1 MTKKYAEV
9 WDLGSIFAG
18 GTSGSPAFQQH
29 LHETKEAVSGLEQAV
44 EDVKKAGDERSET
57 WAGLL
62 VRAQEIG
69 KYVREASAFVS
80 CLTAQNVKDEE
91 AKILSGEV
99 KAISAAYQ
107 TVMTAIDEQLLA
119 FTDEQWQALTS
130 EPAMAEISYN
140 LNERRERAEEKL
152 PADKE
157 QLIQQLSVD
166 GYQAWGD
173 MYNEIV
179 GRMSVPIDED
189 GQTKHLSVGQAA
201 NKLSDPARDTR
212 EHVFQRLEETW
223 GKETDLFANTLNHLA
238 GFRLTTYEARGW
250 SDVLYEP
257 LTINRMQRETLD
269 VMWETIT
276 EKKPAFTAYLERKAA
291 LLGVDQL
298 AMHDISAPLTDASR
312 TIPFDD
318 AADLIVTQFRK
329 FSPKMADF
337 AQHAFDHAWIEAED
351 RDGKRPGGFCTT
363 FPLKEES
370 RIFMT
375 YDGSASNVATL
386 AHELGHAYHQTVMN
400 DLPQMAQ
407 KYAMNVAETAS
418 TFAEMI
424 VADAA
429 VKQAETA
436 EEKIQLL
443 DNKLNR
449 SIAFFMNIHARFLFE
464 TRFYEERKQGVVR
477 EERLNE
483 LMTKAQKE
491 AYCEMLSDYSPT
503 FWASKLHFHITAVPF
518 YNFPYTFGYLFSMGI
533 YRRAADEG
541 AAFENRYIDLLRD
554 TGRMQVE
561 DLAAKHLDAD
571 LTGKEFWQQAIDFV
585 KEDVDTFIAMTAEKA
600 AHN

>member
-1 MTKKYAEV
+1 MSKKYAEV
-9 WDLGSIFAG
+9 WDLDTIFTG
-18 GTSGSPAFQQH
+18 GTSDSSAFHKH
-29 LHETKEAVSGLEQAV
+29 LQETETAVNEFEKDVNAV
-44 EDVKKAGDERSET
+44 KTAGDERSDI
-57 WAGLL
+57 WSGLL
-62 VRAQEIG
+62 VRSQEIG
-69 KYVREASAFVS
+69 KYVREAGAFVS
-80 CLTAQNVKDEE
+80 CLTAQDVKDEE
-91 AKILSGEV
+91 AKILSGKV
-99 KAISAAYQ
+99 KAISATYQ

-119 FTDEQWQALTS
+119 FDDSQWEAFTA
-130 EPAMAEISYN
+130 EPPMQEIRYN
-140 LNERRERAEEKL
+140 LNERRERAKEKL

-157 QLIQQLSVD
+157 KLIQQLSVD
-166 GYQAWGD
+166 GYQAWGE

-179 GRMSVPIDED
+179 GRMSVAVEEN
-189 GQTKHLSVGQAA
+189 GQTNTYSVGQAA
-201 NKLSDPARDTR
+201 NKLSDPSREQRD
-212 EHVFQRLEETW
+212 HVFHQLEEAW
-223 GKETDLFANTLNHLA
+223 KQETPLFANTLNHLA
-238 GFRLTTYEARGW
+238 GFRLKTYEARGW
-250 SDVLYEP
+250 ENPLHEP
-257 LTINRMQRETLD
+257 LNINRMQENTLD

-276 EKKPAFTAYLERKAA
+276 ENKPAFTAYLQRKAE

-312 TIPFDD
+312 TIPFDE
-318 AADLIVTQFRK
+318 AADMIVTQFRK
-329 FSPKMADF
+329 FSPEMADF
-337 AQHAFDHAWIEAED
+337 AQRAFDNAWIEAED

-386 AHELGHAYHQTVMN
+386 AHELGHAYHQAVMN

-429 VKQAETA
+429 VKQAKTA
-436 EEKIQLL
+436 DEKIQLL

-464 TRFYEERKQGVVR
+464 TRFYEERKEGIVR

-483 LMTKAQKE
+483 LMTEAQKE
-491 AYCEMLSDYSPT
+491 AYCEMLSEYSPS

-533 YRRAADEG
+533 YRQAAEEG
-541 AAFENRYIDLLRD
+541 TAFEDRYNDLLRD

-561 DLAAKHLDAD
+561 DLADKHLDAD
-571 LTGKEFWQQAIDFV
+571 LTGKDFWQQAIDFV
-585 KEDVDTFIAMTAEKA
+585 KQDVDAFMALTAEKA
-600 AHN
+600 AKH